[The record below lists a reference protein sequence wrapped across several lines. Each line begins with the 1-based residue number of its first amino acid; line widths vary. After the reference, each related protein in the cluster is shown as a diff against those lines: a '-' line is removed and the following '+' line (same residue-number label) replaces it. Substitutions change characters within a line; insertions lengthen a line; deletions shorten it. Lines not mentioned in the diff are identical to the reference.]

1 MKSIVKKTI
10 TAFALVSSLVIVN
23 TAYADRLDDIEKRG
37 EIKIAVFDSN
47 PPFGYVDEETKQ
59 IVGLDVDY
67 ANAIAKALNVNV
79 KFVPTNPANRLPL
92 LNSQKADLIVANFT
106 VTQERAKAVDFSVP
120 YFATGQK
127 FIAKKGVLKT
137 PDDLKNLRI
146 GADKGTVMEITL
158 REQYPT
164 AKVISYD
171 DTPFA
176 FAALRNGIVQA
187 ITQDDAKLVGLLA
200 NVPAE
205 QREAF
210 EISPF
215 SITQEYQAVGIP
227 KGETRLKDK
236 VNEVLLELEKKG
248 EAVTIYDRWFG
259 PETTSAMPRGDF
271 KIGDGALAE

>member
-1 MKSIVKKTI
+1 MKSVFNKSIVLVGLI
-10 TAFALVSSLVIVN
+10 GALMTTNV
-23 TAYADRLDDIEKRG
+23 AYADRLDDIEKRG

-47 PPFGYVDEETKQ
+47 PPFGYVDPDSKQ

-67 ANAIAKALNVNV
+67 ANAIAQALNVKV
-79 KFVPTNPANRLPL
+79 QLVPTNPANRIPL
-92 LNSQKADLIVANFT
+92 LTSQKADLIVANFT

-127 FIAKKGVLKT
+127 FIARKGVLTT

-176 FAALRNGIVQA
+176 FAALRNGVVQA
-187 ITQDDAKLVGLLA
+187 ITQDDAKLIGLLA
-200 NVPAE
+200 NVPE
-205 QREAF
+205 DQREAF
-210 EISPF
+210 EISSF

-227 KGETRLKDK
+227 KGDTRLKDK
-236 VNEVLLELEKKG
+236 INQVLFSLEEQG

-259 PETTSAMPRGDF
+259 PQTDSAMPRGDF
-271 KIGDGALAE
+271 KTGDGALN

>member
-1 MKSIVKKTI
+1 MKFFTKSLITI
-10 TAFALVSSLVIVN
+10 AFLGTLLSANS
-23 TAYADRLDDIEKRG
+23 AFADRLDDIEKRG

-47 PPFGYVDEETKQ
+47 PPFGFIDETTNK

-67 ANAIAKALNVNV
+67 ANAIAKELNVKV
-79 KFVPTNPANRLPL
+79 ALVPTNPANRIPL
-92 LNSQKADLIVANFT
+92 LTSKKADLIVANFT
-106 VTQERAKAVDFSVP
+106 VTDERAKTVDFSLP

-137 PDDLKNLRI
+137 ADDLKNLRI

-158 REQYPT
+158 REKYPT

-176 FAALRNGIVQA
+176 FAALRNGVVQA
-187 ITQDDAKLVGLLA
+187 ITQDDAKLIGLLA
-200 NVPAE
+200 NVPEE
-205 QREAF
+205 QRENF

-227 KGETRLKDK
+227 KGETRLIDK
-236 VNEVLLELEKKG
+236 VNQILLKLETNG
-248 EAVTIYDRWFG
+248 EALTIYNRWFG
-259 PETTSAMPRGDF
+259 PNTKSAMPRGVF
-271 KIGDGALAE
+271 KIGSAQ

>member
-1 MKSIVKKTI
+1 MKFLTKSLITI
-10 TAFALVSSLVIVN
+10 AFLGTLLSTNSAF
-23 TAYADRLDDIEKRG
+23 ADRLDDIEKRG

-47 PPFGYVDEETKQ
+47 PPFGFIDETTNK

-67 ANAIAKALNVNV
+67 ANAIAKELNVKV
-79 KFVPTNPANRLPL
+79 ELVPTNPANRIPL
-92 LNSQKADLIVANFT
+92 LTSKKADLIVANFT
-106 VTQERAKAVDFSVP
+106 VTDERAKTVDFSLP

-137 PDDLKNLRI
+137 ADDLKNLRI

-158 REQYPT
+158 REKYPT

-176 FAALRNGIVQA
+176 FAALRNGVVQA
-187 ITQDDAKLVGLLA
+187 ITQDDAKLIGLLA
-200 NVPAE
+200 NVPEE

-236 VNEVLLELEKKG
+236 VNQILLKLETDG
-248 EAVTIYDRWFG
+248 EALTIYNRWFG
-259 PETTSAMPRGDF
+259 PNTKSAMPRGEF
-271 KIGDGALAE
+271 KIGQAQ